1 MPNSSHCYLPR
12 FTPAV
17 DGPKRPIS
25 MKTRPTPSHHTQ
37 LLTAWHEGQLEF
49 ILQATW
55 ALVLHYY
62 IRSEDICFGYQHI
75 DGDSISSRDPVQRS
89 SIANLSAFRL
99 AINENDSIQAFVDKV
114 RDYDGVDSQL
124 RGVGGDE
131 GASDGGYLP
140 FNTILMLRTYRK
152 ANDTTSSPLS
162 QQPILATAL
171 PDQVRYFS
179 RFLPGCSFH
188 GRRPAYAGPMKPP
201 PDFVCYVSE
210 QDLC

>member
-1 MPNSSHCYLPR
+1 
-12 FTPAV
+12 
-17 DGPKRPIS
+17 
-25 MKTRPTPSHHTQ
+25 MKTRPTPSQRAQ
-37 LLTAWHEGQLEF
+37 LLTAWHEGRLELV
-49 ILQATW
+49 LQATW

-75 DGDSISSRDPVQRS
+75 DGDSISSRHPVQRS

-114 RDYDGVDSQL
+114 RDCDGLDSQHG
-124 RGVGGDE
+124 GVEGDE

-152 ANDTTSSPLS
+152 ANGSPSSPLS

-171 PDQVRYFS
+171 PDQVRF
-179 RFLPGCSFH
+179 FLS
-188 GRRPAYAGPMKPP
+188 
-201 PDFVCYVSE
+201 VSS
-210 QDLC
+210 